1 MVSQGGHLLTWALA
15 TPQHSWAVTP
25 PEVTPTSGQSPGKAS
40 SASVG
45 KGGWVP
51 ACSCIHCALELEM
64 PRKSHVL
71 VLALAQPVGRA
82 VWAVALLQSEGPT
95 TCRPFPPISGRSLHS
110 WFSMGITESRLSSS
124 PLGPG
129 ADLAPAA

>member
-15 TPQHSWAVTP
+15 TPQHSCAVTP
-25 PEVTPTSGQSPGKAS
+25 PVVTPTSGRNPGKAS

-45 KGGWVP
+45 KGSWVP

-82 VWAVALLQSEGPT
+82 VWAVALLQSEGPHYLQ
-95 TCRPFPPISGRSLHS
+95 PLVPNFWQVPSQLVLH
-110 WFSMGITESRLSSS
+110 G
-124 PLGPG
+124 
-129 ADLAPAA
+129 DN